1 MYDWQL
7 FFKNEV
13 TKPYYQR
20 LMSQVDQAY
29 RKSTVFPAYQ
39 NMFRAFELTPFN
51 QVKVVIFGQ
60 DPYHNGQ
67 ATGLAFSVSS
77 DEKLPASL
85 RNIFQELESDLG
97 IKRTNGDLTDWAKQ
111 GVLLLNTALTVEA
124 HQANSHQ
131 NIGWSTFIQDVIGYL
146 NQRNDII
153 YVLWGKQAQ
162 KLKPLI
168 KNGHFIESVH
178 PSPLSAY
185 RGFFGSTPFSKI
197 NQILAEKNEQ
207 LINW

>member
-1 MYDWQL
+1 MDDWQL
-7 FFKNEV
+7 FFENEV

-20 LMSQVDQAY
+20 LMSQVNQAY
-29 RKSTVFPAYQ
+29 QVSTIYPAYQ
-39 NMFRAFELTPFN
+39 NIFRAFELTPFAE
-51 QVKVVIFGQ
+51 VKVVIFGQ

-97 IKRTNGDLTDWAKQ
+97 IKRTNGDLTDWSKQ

-131 NIGWSTFIQDVIGYL
+131 NLGWSTFIQDVISYL
-146 NQRNDII
+146 NQRHDII

-162 KLKPLI
+162 KLKPMI
-168 KNGHFIESVH
+168 KNGYFIESVH

-185 RGFFGSTPFSKI
+185 RGFFGSAPFSKI